1 MKYKIFETR
10 EAFRFGFWGVVTT
23 LYNYFSFFFLKQIM
37 AYQIANLISIIS
49 TKILV
54 YYTNKK
60 FVFQTK
66 TSWKGQVL
74 EVFRYVLGRGLTG
87 VVDFVGLIVLVDVF
101 GVDDRIGKMLM
112 IVIIMP
118 LNYIL
123 GRVFVFQKKDGI
135 SENEESV

>member
-1 MKYKIFETR
+1 MKKKIFEKR

-23 LYNYFSFFFLKQIM
+23 LYNYFSFFFLKQLM

-60 FVFQTK
+60 FVFRTK
-66 TSWKGQVL
+66 TGMKGQML
-74 EVFRYVLGRGLTG
+74 EVFRYVLGRGFTG

-101 GVDDRIGKMLM
+101 GVDDRIGKMVM

-123 GRVFVFQKKDGI
+123 GRVFVFQKKDGTA
-135 SENEESV
+135 

>member
-1 MKYKIFETR
+1 MKEKIFEKK
-10 EAFRFGFWGVVTT
+10 EAFRFGFWGVATT
-23 LYNYFSFFFLKQIM
+23 LFNYFSFFFLKQIM

-60 FVFQTK
+60 FVFRTK
-66 TSWKGQVL
+66 TGLKGQVL
-74 EVFRYVLGRGLTG
+74 EVLRYVLGRGFTG

-101 GVDDRIGKMLM
+101 GVDDRIGKVIM
-112 IVIIMP
+112 IIIIMP

-123 GRVFVFQKKDGI
+123 GRVFVFKKKDGM
-135 SENEESV
+135 S

>member
-1 MKYKIFETR
+1 
-10 EAFRFGFWGVVTT
+10 
-23 LYNYFSFFFLKQIM
+23 M